1 MEIITI
7 KNVNGYI
14 KDNIAYLKLEDVAR
28 GLGFT
33 TVATSGNEVVRWS
46 RVNKYLEEL
55 KFDTSAEN
63 ENVKLKDSFIPEN
76 IFYKLC
82 MKANNDVARKFQDL
96 VCDEILPSIRKH
108 GAYMTNDTLEKA
120 LTSPDFLIQLA
131 TNLKIEQE
139 KNRRLQGEIE
149 IKNQLIGELKP
160 SKDYLDCILASE
172 DTLKV
177 TQIATDYGLTAQA
190 LNKILN
196 EKRVIRKVN
205 KQWILYDEHNRKG
218 YTKSNTIIIP
228 RKNKKD
234 KIITETSWTQKG
246 RLFIHNIL
254 ESLGYKAN
262 RDKEVI

>member
-14 KDNIAYLKLEDVAR
+14 KDNIAYLKLEDIAR

-33 TVATSGNEVVRWS
+33 QQKNNIEYIRWETIIKYCNEFSQQVG
-46 RVNKYLEEL
+46 
-55 KFDTSAEN
+55 
-63 ENVKLKDSFIPEN
+63 KDDFIPEN

-131 TNLKIEQE
+131 TNLKIEKE
-139 KNRRLQGEIE
+139 KNKELQGEIE
-149 IKNQLIGELKP
+149 IQNQIIGELKP
-160 SKDYLDCILASE
+160 AKDYLDCILSSE
-172 DTLKV
+172 DTMKI

-218 YTKSNTIIIP
+218 YTKSNTIKITQ
-228 RKNKKD
+228 KGKED
-234 KIITETSWTQKG
+234 KVVLETVWTQKG
-246 RLFIHNIL
+246 RLFIHEIL
-254 ESLGYKAN
+254 KSLGYKAN
-262 RDKEVI
+262 RDKEVS